1 VTGPVTGPLTGKVSN
16 AETVLTLALS
26 RPPTLDSGRLICVDG
41 PAGSGKTTLA
51 DEIAGLAD
59 APVIHMDDLFEGWGG
74 LPRITDQLGTLLRPL
89 AEGRAGS
96 YRRWDWPGHR
106 WAEAV
111 LVDPAPLLVLE
122 GVGSGAQAHA
132 DLITTLAW
140 VEVPY
145 DLRMER
151 GLERGGVGVAEHWRQ
166 WAADEQALFTR
177 ERTRERADVVLD
189 GRVGLLGS

>member
-1 VTGPVTGPLTGKVSN
+1 MVSN
-16 AETVLTLALS
+16 AETVLTLARS
-26 RPPTLDSGRLICVDG
+26 HPPTLGSGRLIAVDG

-51 DEIAGLAD
+51 EEIAGLAD

-74 LPRITDQLGTLLRPL
+74 LPRIADQLGTLLRPL

-96 YRRWDWPGHR
+96 YRRWDWPGNR

-111 LVDPAPLLVLE
+111 LVDPVPLLVLE
-122 GVGSGAQAHA
+122 GVGSGAFAHS
-132 DLITTLAW
+132 DLITVLAW

-151 GLERGGVGVAEHWRQ
+151 GLERGGVGVAEHWQQ
-166 WAADEQALFTR
+166 WATDEQGLFAR
-177 ERTRERADVVLD
+177 ERTRDRADVILD
-189 GRVGLLGS
+189 GRLGRYGT